1 MVLEL
6 GGENVSLRGALLSVR
21 SPIEVPDEP
30 SPPELL
36 PAVEPVV
43 EKPVLAVLR
52 TATLSGGQTLYGLA
66 QEHLGSG
73 NRWPEL
79 LELNQWTEEDALRL
93 PPGTKVKLP
102 DN

>member
-1 MVLEL
+1 M
-6 GGENVSLRGALLSVR
+6 
-21 SPIEVPDEP
+21 PDEP

-52 TATLSGGQTLYGLA
+52 TVTLSGGQTLYGLA